1 MPGIYGGYVKA
12 GKGKLDGQKMFQSEY
27 SQLTTLQTDYCHLGC
42 LSFKDNNNEVIEDSD
57 YAVTFFGETFGHI
70 DDVLNTVEGNRI
82 SSARELLTF
91 ISERGIKS
99 VEKLNGVFVT
109 AIYEKKKH
117 RLTIYNDRFGLYPLY
132 YTTTEG
138 GNFYFSQ
145 DVRLLRQVM
154 ELKPDYTGIAEYLS
168 FDYCLE
174 DRSFFQDVKY
184 IMPAQKLEFQD
195 GKLAVNTYWTLPQ
208 SDGKRKKR
216 KKEYLRELHNIYTDA
231 VLRRKSDSVNII
243 GLTGGFDSRLILA
256 ILDGEEISSYNYG
269 NAGSGDNVGGQAL
282 AEVYHTKHHYL
293 QFEDLDF
300 ASTAREIVSRSDG
313 QCPFER
319 FYQANAA
326 KEKAKVKGGIEI
338 SGMGGD
344 AVSGQKSNFTGL
356 FPNMGGNMTVRKK
369 NYYRKRLLNDITR
382 GRMTVNRTDIYGPL
396 MTQEWENV
404 VKEYNRAVDIAEAG
418 QTFGNYTMRLKLRT
432 LERRVTMSSMW
443 IVNQHLSIR
452 FPVYDYRVM
461 NFFNTVPQTYR
472 FGQRLYIRMI
482 QDYYPKAAKCPHSE
496 TGKPVRESHCVMVDF
511 ITVKDYLLGKFGLKK
526 SVYSN
531 SFGFVNDAI
540 RACNNL
546 DGLVTHQKPT
556 PKGIFNISK
565 YGSVETI
572 IDKARHGDNA
582 ALKILKNI
590 IQISLL
596 NELYFDNQI
605 EMYYEENQQ
614 KEGR

>member
-1 MPGIYGGYVKA
+1 M
-12 GKGKLDGQKMFQSEY
+12 
-27 SQLTTLQTDYCHLGC
+27 
-42 LSFKDNNNEVIEDSD
+42 
-57 YAVTFFGETFGHI
+57 
-70 DDVLNTVEGNRI
+70 
-82 SSARELLTF
+82 
-91 ISERGIKS
+91 
-99 VEKLNGVFVT
+99 
-109 AIYEKKKH
+109 
-117 RLTIYNDRFGLYPLY
+117 
-132 YTTTEG
+132 
-138 GNFYFSQ
+138 
-145 DVRLLRQVM
+145 
-154 ELKPDYTGIAEYLS
+154 
-168 FDYCLE
+168 
-174 DRSFFQDVKY
+174 
-184 IMPAQKLEFQD
+184 
-195 GKLAVNTYWTLPQ
+195 
-208 SDGKRKKR
+208 
-216 KKEYLRELHNIYTDA
+216 
-231 VLRRKSDSVNII
+231 
-243 GLTGGFDSRLILA
+243 
-256 ILDGEEISSYNYG
+256 
-269 NAGSGDNVGGQAL
+269 
-282 AEVYHTKHHYL
+282 
-293 QFEDLDF
+293 
-300 ASTAREIVSRSDG
+300 
-313 QCPFER
+313 
-319 FYQANAA
+319 
-326 KEKAKVKGGIEI
+326 
-338 SGMGGD
+338 
-344 AVSGQKSNFTGL
+344 
-356 FPNMGGNMTVRKK
+356 
-369 NYYRKRLLNDITR
+369 NDITR

-404 VKEYNRAVDIAEAG
+404 VKEYNKAVDIAEAG